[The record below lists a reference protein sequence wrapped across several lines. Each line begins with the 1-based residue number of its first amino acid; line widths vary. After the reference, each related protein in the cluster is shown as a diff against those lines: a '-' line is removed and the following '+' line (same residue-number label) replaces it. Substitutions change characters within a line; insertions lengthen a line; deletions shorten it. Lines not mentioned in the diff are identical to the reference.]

1 MSGGEGGR
9 GVLSPGPMSM
19 SGGGEG
25 GREGGVVTR
34 SHVHVRGEGGCCDQV
49 HCPLPPPGVGQTNAC
64 ENITFATR
72 AVIRCK
78 VWSKHGIIETSH

>member
-49 HCPLPPPGVGQTNAC
+49 HCPLPPLELDRQMPVK
-64 ENITFATR
+64 I
-72 AVIRCK
+72 
-78 VWSKHGIIETSH
+78 